1 MRQPAKSGL
10 IEPCLILCPFEASIS
25 LGEPGRIQG
34 LKSYTGLDRVFD
46 RLQGELR
53 ISGDTF
59 EIHVFYQHLYAGDAK

>member
-46 RLQGELR
+46 R
-53 ISGDTF
+53 F
-59 EIHVFYQHLYAGDAK
+59 